1 LRTAASHQQHAHGG
15 RSTANG
21 MAKLFAPFW
30 EERREAP
37 GRRKRRAI
45 HYDPR
50 MFFGSGTAASLG
62 PPATVL
68 FLALCEHANRK
79 GENTFK
85 VSDNSLAAD
94 SSYSPRTI
102 CDARKLLQER
112 GLITCSRAD
121 GASYVYTL
129 QAYSFEFIRVENR
142 RRKKKLPRAN
152 YGTRK
157 GAP

>member
-1 LRTAASHQQHAHGG
+1 MAWQNSSPHSGKSEGKRQDGVNVG
-15 RSTANG
+15 RFT
-21 MAKLFAPFW
+21 M
-30 EERREAP
+30 
-37 GRRKRRAI
+37 I
-45 HYDPR
+45 PR